1 MSKLLW
7 APWRIEYI
15 ENNDKEKEKGCIF
28 CEKPKQDKD
37 RENLILLRGNYSF
50 IIMNRYPY
58 NSGHL
63 MIVPYEHKNDFEMLN
78 NDEIIDIN
86 NLMKISI
93 KVLKD
98 VMKPDAFN
106 IGINIGKT
114 AGAGI
119 DEHLHY
125 HIVPRWNGD
134 TNFMPVIFDTRVV
147 PEALFRTY
155 DKLKEKIEKYYE
167 SI

>member
-15 ENNDKEKEKGCIF
+15 EKDKEEEQGCIF
-28 CEKPKQDKD
+28 CEKPKQNKD
-37 RENLILLRGNYSF
+37 RENLILLRSDYSF

-63 MIVPYEHKNDFEMLN
+63 MIVPYEHKKDFEMLN

-86 NLMKISI
+86 NLIRIAI

-106 IGINIGKT
+106 IGINLGKS